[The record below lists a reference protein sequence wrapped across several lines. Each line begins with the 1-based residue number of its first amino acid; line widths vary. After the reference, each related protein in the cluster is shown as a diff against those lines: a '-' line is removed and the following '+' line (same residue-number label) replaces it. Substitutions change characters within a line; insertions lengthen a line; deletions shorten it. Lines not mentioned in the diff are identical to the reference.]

1 VSVVWCR
8 CSPRSVA
15 VETGRAVAWHLHLQW
30 RLQLMLMLMFQT
42 PDRPRRHTSSAIAL
56 HDCLR

>member
-1 VSVVWCR
+1 MSVVVWCR

-15 VETGRAVAWHLHLQW
+15 VETRRAVAWHLHLQW

-42 PDRPRRHTSSAIAL
+42 PVRPTAHQLSNSSA
-56 HDCLR
+56 